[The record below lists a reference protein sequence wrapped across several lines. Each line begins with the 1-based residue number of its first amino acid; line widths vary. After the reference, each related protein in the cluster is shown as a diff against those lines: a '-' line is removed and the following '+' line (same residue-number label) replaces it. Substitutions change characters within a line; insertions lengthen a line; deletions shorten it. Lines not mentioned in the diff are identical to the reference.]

1 MTQQLPHLIWID
13 CEMTGLDL
21 TTDAMVEIA
30 VLVTDS
36 ELNVIGDGVDVVIH
50 ATQGQLDSM
59 NDFVREMHTS
69 SGLITEIPHGISM
82 SAAEEQILTYLQ
94 SVGTEPG
101 KSPLAG
107 NSVSVD
113 RSFISRDMVK
123 LNEYLHYRTID
134 VSSIKEL
141 ARRWYPKTYFAAPA
155 KTGNHRALGDIRD
168 SIAELAYYRQSL
180 FVGGATNST
189 SEESN
194 G

>member
-1 MTQQLPHLIWID
+1 
-13 CEMTGLDL
+13 
-21 TTDAMVEIA
+21 
-30 VLVTDS
+30 
-36 ELNVIGDGVDVVIH
+36 
-50 ATQGQLDSM
+50 
-59 NDFVREMHTS
+59 
-69 SGLITEIPHGISM
+69 
-82 SAAEEQILTYLQ
+82 
-94 SVGTEPG
+94 
-101 KSPLAG
+101 
-107 NSVSVD
+107 
-113 RSFISRDMVK
+113 MVK

-189 SEESN
+189 SAESN